1 MIIDPILPQGPSIT
15 HHEIEHVTSACAT
28 GWNMNSGSYIS
39 AFRQTMAQITGQKH
53 SLALSSC
60 TGAMHIALN
69 ALGLKPGHEVLVPDL
84 ADFAVA
90 ASVTYCGAIPV
101 FCDVDPDTLC
111 LSAEDAARK
120 ITPNTRGL
128 IAVHLYGQPCR
139 MTPLM
144 ELAAQNS
151 LFVLED
157 ATQGMGSSYN
167 GRPAGSFGHFAA
179 FSFKGNKSVVAGEG
193 GMLLTSDDLL
203 FDRAA
208 RLAAGGRS
216 PDNPFAYDFIG
227 FNYSIS
233 ALQAAL
239 GFAQT
244 SRLDDLMAKKK
255 KIHSWYRE
263 RLADTPGI
271 RLNPVPQDSQPS
283 FLTNLLFIDDQ
294 NIQRSKMIMQLHAS
308 NILAEPVYF
317 PISSM
322 PMFKQAQTPVAY
334 AASVK
339 TVCLPSGHNRT
350 EEEVDYICA
359 AIRQLLAEPGRDR
372 AEVPPS
378 GWLKYKSDTL
388 EFFAEAKKHGLS
400 IPFEHNGHSCALKA
414 VTAADIQDAELIRKF
429 ATWREE
435 SSIAFLTRTAVT
447 EESMRQ
453 ILNNYITA
461 VRDYILFFITEGE
474 HLYGQVGLN
483 DFAFHKHECCIDGLY
498 IEAHAPKGL
507 AAAACETIFTWAEKS
522 LNIINI
528 FNHVV
533 ASNKKVR
540 LLAAAQGFREISR
553 TALYREEIP
562 GGEIFRPMYMPG
574 HDTPDEYLLICKKTL
589 NSSNTPGTE

>member
-28 GWNMNSGSYIS
+28 GWNMKSGSYIN
-39 AFRQTMAQITGQKH
+39 AFRQTMAQITGQKYA
-53 SLALSSC
+53 LALSSC

-69 ALGLKPGHEVLVPDL
+69 ALGLKRGDEVLVPDL

-90 ASVTYCGAIPV
+90 ACVMYCGAIPV

-139 MTPLM
+139 MAPLM
-144 ELAAQNS
+144 DLAAKHG
-151 LFVLED
+151 LFILED
-157 ATQGMGSSYN
+157 ATQGIGSRDN

-193 GMLLTSDDLL
+193 GMLLTSDDRL

-216 PDNPFAYDFIG
+216 SDNPFAYDLVG

-244 SRLDDLMAKKK
+244 SRLDDLVAKKK
-255 KIHSWYRE
+255 QIHSWYKE
-263 RLADTPGI
+263 RLADMPGI
-271 RLNPVPQDSQPS
+271 RLNPVPQNSEPS
-283 FLTNLLFIDDQ
+283 FLTNLLFVDDQ
-294 NIQRSKMIMQLHAS
+294 NIQRSRLIMQLHAS
-308 NILAEPVYF
+308 GILVEPVYF
-317 PISSM
+317 PLSSM
-322 PMFKQAQTPVAY
+322 PMFKQAQTPAAH

-339 TVCLPSGHNRT
+339 AICLPSGHNRT

-388 EFFAEAKKHGLS
+388 EFFAKAKNKGFA
-400 IPFEHNGHSCALKA
+400 IPFEHDGHSYTLNA
-414 VTAADIQDAELIRKF
+414 VTAADIQDANLVKTFTR
-429 ATWREE
+429 WREA

-447 EESMRQ
+447 EETMHQ
-453 ILNNYITA
+453 ILNNYISA
-461 VRDYILFFITEGE
+461 LPDYILFFIADDK

-483 DFAFHKHECCIDGLY
+483 DFAFQKHECCIDGLY
-498 IEAHAPKGL
+498 IESNAPKGL
-507 AAAACETIFTWAEKS
+507 AAAACETIFAWAKKS
-522 LNIINI
+522 LDIKNI

-589 NSSNTPGTE
+589 VGAETSGTE

>member
-28 GWNMNSGSYIS
+28 GWNMKSGSYIS
-39 AFRQTMAQITGQKH
+39 AFRQKMVQITGQKH
-53 SLALSSC
+53 ALALSSC
-60 TGAMHIALN
+60 TGAMHIALA
-69 ALGLKPGHEVLVPDL
+69 ALGLKQGDEVLVPDL

-90 ASVTYCGAIPV
+90 ACVTYCGAIPV

-111 LSAEDAARK
+111 LSAEDAASK
-120 ITPNTRGL
+120 ITPRTRGL

-139 MTPLM
+139 MTPLA
-144 ELAAQNS
+144 ELASKNG

-157 ATQGMGSSYN
+157 ATQGIGSSYN

-208 RLAAGGRS
+208 RLAAGGRAA
-216 PDNPFAYDFIG
+216 DNPFAYDRVG

-244 SRLDDLMAKKK
+244 SRLDDLMARKKQ
-255 KIHSWYRE
+255 IHSWYRE

-271 RLNPVPQDSQPS
+271 RLNPVPPNSEPS
-283 FLTNLLFIDDQ
+283 FLTNLLFIDDE

-308 NILAEPVYF
+308 SILVEPVYF

-322 PMFKQAQTPVAY
+322 PMFKEAQTPAAY

-339 TVCLPSGHNRT
+339 TICLPSGHNRT

-359 AIRQLLAEPGRDR
+359 AIKQLLAEPGRDR

-378 GWLKYKSDTL
+378 GWLKYKSDIL
-388 EFFAEAKKHGLS
+388 KFFAKAKKHGLT
-400 IPFEHNGHSCALKA
+400 IPFEHDGHSYALKA
-414 VTAADIQDAELIRKF
+414 VTASDINDSELLKKF
-429 ATWREE
+429 VRWREA
-435 SSIAFLTRTAVT
+435 SSLAFLTRTAVT
-447 EESMRQ
+447 EDAMRQ
-453 ILNNYITA
+453 ILDTYITA
-461 VRDYILFFITEGE
+461 VRDYILFIIADGE

-483 DFAFHKHECCIDGLY
+483 DFAFHKNECCIDGLY
-498 IEAHAPKGL
+498 IENHAPKGL
-507 AAAACETIFTWAEKS
+507 AAAACETIFSWAEKS
-522 LNIINI
+522 LDIINI

-553 TALYREEIP
+553 TALYREKIP
-562 GGEIFRPMYMPG
+562 GGEVFRPMYMPG
-574 HDTPDEYLLICKKTL
+574 HDTPDEYLLVCKKTL
-589 NSSNTPGTE
+589 GGIKTPGAA